1 MQNKEVVCWLLLS
14 LYKTKPIKIMISFSK
29 KVVLIFFTLLFATQI
44 KAQDF
49 QGQAYYFSK
58 TTMDMSRWD
67 RGGKMSEAQKKQ
79 MEARMKPWLEKTYIL
94 TFNKEES
101 IFKED
106 EKLEGGPG
114 GRTPSMWG
122 SSFSPGLQYKNI
134 KEKVFL
140 QDQEFFGKQ
149 FLITEQMAPFAWKMG
164 SEKKKIGQY
173 VCYKATTMRPASE
186 ISFTS
191 TTRGKTPKKKEI
203 SKEEEKKSHD
213 KAQQLNASAVAVPA
227 AKVVVA
233 QDSKE
238 KAEIEEKEEQEMVE
252 VVAWYSPMIP
262 VSQGPTEY
270 WGLPG
275 LILELSAGNTTMLCN
290 KIVMNP
296 EEKITIKRPTKGEVV
311 TKKQYNKIITEKMQ
325 EMRDNRGRGNRR
337 Y

>member
-1 MQNKEVVCWLLLS
+1 MFSFSNKVILLL
-14 LYKTKPIKIMISFSK
+14 
-29 KVVLIFFTLLFATQI
+29 FTLLFATNI

-114 GRTPSMWG
+114 GRAPSMWG
-122 SSFSPGLQYKNI
+122 SSFSAGLQYKNI
-134 KEKVFL
+134 KEKIFL

-149 FLITEQMAPFAWKMG
+149 FLITEQMTPYAWKMG
-164 SEKKKIGQY
+164 SETKKIGQY
-173 VCYKATTMRPASE
+173 TCYKATTTRPSSE
-186 ISFTS
+186 LNFTS
-191 TTRGKTPKKKEI
+191 TNRRDREKKKEE
-203 SKEEEKKSHD
+203 SKKETTLVVNDVKVA
-213 KAQQLNASAVAVPA
+213 KATT
-227 AKVVVA
+227 
-233 QDSKE
+233 
-238 KAEIEEKEEQEMVE
+238 EKEVEETQEVKQEMIE

-275 LILELSAGNTTMLCN
+275 LILELSAGNTTMLCS

-296 EEKITIKRPTKGEVV
+296 EEKIEIKRPTKGEVV
-311 TKKQYNKIITEKMQ
+311 TKKEYNEIITGKMQ
-325 EMRDNRGRGNRR
+325 EMRDNRGRGSGGRSR
-337 Y
+337 GL

>member
-1 MQNKEVVCWLLLS
+1 MFSFSNKVILLL
-14 LYKTKPIKIMISFSK
+14 
-29 KVVLIFFTLLFATQI
+29 FTLLFATNI

-114 GRTPSMWG
+114 GRAPSMWG
-122 SSFSPGLQYKNI
+122 SSFSAGLQYKNI
-134 KEKVFL
+134 KEKIFL

-149 FLITEQMAPFAWKMG
+149 FLITEQMTPYAWKMG
-164 SEKKKIGQY
+164 SETKKIGQY
-173 VCYKATTMRPASE
+173 VCYKATTTRPSSE
-186 ISFTS
+186 LNFTS
-191 TTRGKTPKKKEI
+191 TNRRDREKKKE
-203 SKEEEKKSHD
+203 EKKKDSTSVVSD
-213 KAQQLNASAVAVPA
+213 VNVAVAVV
-227 AKVVVA
+227 K
-233 QDSKE
+233 KE
-238 KAEIEEKEEQEMVE
+238 EVEEKEEMVE
-252 VVAWYSPMIP
+252 VIAWYSPMIP

-275 LILELSAGNTTMLCN
+275 LILELSAGNTTMLCS

-296 EEKITIKRPTKGEVV
+296 EEKIEIKRPTKGEVV
-311 TKKQYNKIITEKMQ
+311 TKKEYNEIITGKMQ
-325 EMRDNRGRGNRR
+325 EMRDNRGRGSGGRSR
-337 Y
+337 GL

>member
-1 MQNKEVVCWLLLS
+1 MF
-14 LYKTKPIKIMISFSK
+14 SFSH
-29 KVVLIFFTLLFATQI
+29 KVVLILFTLLFITNI
-44 KAQDF
+44 NAQDF

-94 TFNKEES
+94 TFNKQES

-114 GRTPSMWG
+114 GRAPSMWG
-122 SSFSPGLQYKNI
+122 SSFSAGLQYKNI

-140 QDQEFFGKQ
+140 QDQEFFGKK
-149 FLITEQMAPFAWKMG
+149 FLITEQMTPYKWKMG
-164 SEKKKIGQY
+164 SETKKIGQY

-191 TTRGKTPKKKEI
+191 TTPRKKKKKKDSLSVA
-203 SKEEEKKSHD
+203 SK
-213 KAQQLNASAVAVPA
+213 APVAVAVA
-227 AKVVVA
+227 VV
-233 QDSKE
+233 E
-238 KAEIEEKEEQEMVE
+238 KDIEKDIEEVSEKMVE

-296 EEKITIKRPTKGEVV
+296 EEKIEIKRPTKGEVV
-311 TKKQYNKIITEKMQ
+311 TKKHYNEIITGKMQ
-325 EMRDNRGRGNRR
+325 EMRDNRGRGSGGRSR
-337 Y
+337 GI

>member
-1 MQNKEVVCWLLLS
+1 MF
-14 LYKTKPIKIMISFSK
+14 SFSN
-29 KVVLIFFTLLFATQI
+29 KVVLILFTLLFATNI

-114 GRTPSMWG
+114 GRAPSMWG
-122 SSFSPGLQYKNI
+122 SSFSAGLQYKNI
-134 KEKVFL
+134 KEKIFL

-149 FLITEQMAPFAWKMG
+149 FLITEQMTPYAWKMG
-164 SEKKKIGQY
+164 SETKKIGQY
-173 VCYKATTMRPASE
+173 VCYKATTTRPSSE
-186 ISFTS
+186 LNFTS
-191 TTRGKTPKKKEI
+191 TNRRDREKKKE
-203 SKEEEKKSHD
+203 EKKKDSTSVISD
-213 KAQQLNASAVAVPA
+213 VNVAVAVV
-227 AKVVVA
+227 K
-233 QDSKE
+233 KE
-238 KAEIEEKEEQEMVE
+238 KEEKEEMVE

-275 LILELSAGNTTMLCN
+275 LILELSAGNTTMLCS

-296 EEKITIKRPTKGEVV
+296 EEKIEIKRPTKGEVV
-311 TKKQYNKIITEKMQ
+311 TKKEYNEIITGKMQ
-325 EMRDNRGRGNRR
+325 EMRDNRGRGSGGRSR
-337 Y
+337 GL

>member
-1 MQNKEVVCWLLLS
+1 MF
-14 LYKTKPIKIMISFSK
+14 SFSYK
-29 KVVLIFFTLLFATQI
+29 IVLLFFTLLFATNIQ
-44 KAQDF
+44 AQDF

-58 TTMDMSRWD
+58 TTMDMSRWN

-114 GRTPSMWG
+114 GRAPSVWG
-122 SSFSPGLQYKNI
+122 SSFSAGLQYKNI

-164 SEKKKIGQY
+164 SETKKIGQY
-173 VCYKATTMRPASE
+173 TCYKATTMRPSSE
-186 ISFTS
+186 LNFTS
-191 TTRGKTPKKKEI
+191 TNNRGKEKKKEKI
-203 SKEEEKKSHD
+203 KEESVSEASKVKVAGATVAVAQNDKEKEVEEEKQK
-213 KAQQLNASAVAVPA
+213 
-227 AKVVVA
+227 
-233 QDSKE
+233 
-238 KAEIEEKEEQEMVE
+238 MVE

-275 LILELSAGNTTMLCN
+275 LILEISAGNTTMLCS

-311 TKKQYNKIITEKMQ
+311 TKKQYNEIITGKMQ
-325 EMRDNRGRGNRR
+325 EMRDNRGRGSRR

>member
-1 MQNKEVVCWLLLS
+1 MF
-14 LYKTKPIKIMISFSK
+14 SFSN
-29 KVVLIFFTLLFATQI
+29 KVILILFTLLFATNI

-114 GRTPSMWG
+114 GRAPSMWG
-122 SSFSPGLQYKNI
+122 SSFSAGLQYKNI

-149 FLITEQMAPFAWKMG
+149 FLITEQMTPYAWKMG
-164 SEKKKIGQY
+164 SETKKIGQY
-173 VCYKATTMRPASE
+173 TCYKATTTRPSSE
-186 ISFTS
+186 LNFTS
-191 TTRGKTPKKKEI
+191 TNRRDKQKKKEE
-203 SKEEEKKSHD
+203 SKKESTLVVNDVKVA
-213 KAQQLNASAVAVPA
+213 KATT
-227 AKVVVA
+227 
-233 QDSKE
+233 
-238 KAEIEEKEEQEMVE
+238 EKEVEETQEVNQEMVE

-275 LILELSAGNTTMLCN
+275 LILELSAGNTTMLCS

-296 EEKITIKRPTKGEVV
+296 EEKIEIKRPTKGEVV
-311 TKKQYNKIITEKMQ
+311 TKKEYNEIITGKMQ
-325 EMRDNRGRGNRR
+325 EMRDNRGRGSGGRSR
-337 Y
+337 GL

>member
-1 MQNKEVVCWLLLS
+1 MFSFSNKVILLL
-14 LYKTKPIKIMISFSK
+14 
-29 KVVLIFFTLLFATQI
+29 FTLLFATNI

-94 TFNKEES
+94 TFNKQES

-114 GRTPSMWG
+114 GRAPSMWG
-122 SSFSPGLQYKNI
+122 SSFSAGLQYKNI
-134 KEKVFL
+134 KEKIFL

-149 FLITEQMAPFAWKMG
+149 FLITEQMTPYAWKMG
-164 SEKKKIGQY
+164 SETKKIGQY
-173 VCYKATTMRPASE
+173 VCYKATTTRPSSE
-186 ISFTS
+186 LNFTS
-191 TTRGKTPKKKEI
+191 THRRDREKKKE
-203 SKEEEKKSHD
+203 EKKKDSTSVVSD
-213 KAQQLNASAVAVPA
+213 VNVAVAVV
-227 AKVVVA
+227 K
-233 QDSKE
+233 KE
-238 KAEIEEKEEQEMVE
+238 EVEEKEEMVE

-275 LILELSAGNTTMLCN
+275 LILELSAGNTTMLCS

-296 EEKITIKRPTKGEVV
+296 EEKIEIKRPTKGEVV
-311 TKKQYNKIITEKMQ
+311 TKKEYNEIITGKMQ
-325 EMRDNRGRGNRR
+325 EMRDNRGRGSGGRSR
-337 Y
+337 GL

>member
-1 MQNKEVVCWLLLS
+1 MF
-14 LYKTKPIKIMISFSK
+14 SFSY
-29 KVVLIFFTLLFATQI
+29 KVVLLFFTLLFATNIQ
-44 KAQDF
+44 AQDF

-114 GRTPSMWG
+114 GRAPSVWG
-122 SSFSPGLQYKNI
+122 SSFSAGLQYKNI

-164 SEKKKIGQY
+164 SETKKIGQY
-173 VCYKATTMRPASE
+173 TCYKATTMRPSSE
-186 ISFTS
+186 LNFTS
-191 TTRGKTPKKKEI
+191 TNNRGKEKKKEKI
-203 SKEEEKKSHD
+203 KEESVSVASKVKVAEVKVAVAQDDKEKEEEKQK
-213 KAQQLNASAVAVPA
+213 
-227 AKVVVA
+227 
-233 QDSKE
+233 
-238 KAEIEEKEEQEMVE
+238 MVE

-275 LILELSAGNTTMLCN
+275 LILELSAGNTTMLCS

-311 TKKQYNKIITEKMQ
+311 TKKQYNEIITGKMQ
-325 EMRDNRGRGNRR
+325 EMRDNRGRGSRR

>member
-1 MQNKEVVCWLLLS
+1 MFSFSNKVILLL
-14 LYKTKPIKIMISFSK
+14 
-29 KVVLIFFTLLFATQI
+29 FTLLFATNI

-114 GRTPSMWG
+114 GRAPSMWG
-122 SSFSPGLQYKNI
+122 SSFSAGLQYKNI
-134 KEKVFL
+134 KEKIFL

-149 FLITEQMAPFAWKMG
+149 FLITEQMTPYAWKMG
-164 SEKKKIGQY
+164 SETKKIGQY
-173 VCYKATTMRPASE
+173 TCYKATMTRPSSE
-186 ISFTS
+186 LNFTS
-191 TTRGKTPKKKEI
+191 TNRRDREKKKE
-203 SKEEEKKSHD
+203 EKKKDSTSVVSD
-213 KAQQLNASAVAVPA
+213 ANVAVAVV
-227 AKVVVA
+227 K
-233 QDSKE
+233 KE
-238 KAEIEEKEEQEMVE
+238 KEEIEEKQEMVE

-275 LILELSAGNTTMLCN
+275 LILELSAGNTTMLCS

-296 EEKITIKRPTKGEVV
+296 EEKIEIKRPTKGEVV
-311 TKKQYNKIITEKMQ
+311 TKKQYNEIITGKMQ
-325 EMRDNRGRGNRR
+325 EMRDNRGRGSGGRSR
-337 Y
+337 GL

>member
-1 MQNKEVVCWLLLS
+1 MFSFSNKVILLL
-14 LYKTKPIKIMISFSK
+14 
-29 KVVLIFFTLLFATQI
+29 FTLLFATNI

-114 GRTPSMWG
+114 GRAPSMWG
-122 SSFSPGLQYKNI
+122 SSFSAGLQYKNI
-134 KEKVFL
+134 KEKIFL

-149 FLITEQMAPFAWKMG
+149 FLITEQMTPYAWKMG
-164 SEKKKIGQY
+164 SETKKIGQY
-173 VCYKATTMRPASE
+173 TCYKATMTRPSSE
-186 ISFTS
+186 LNFTS
-191 TTRGKTPKKKEI
+191 TNRRDREKKKE
-203 SKEEEKKSHD
+203 EKKKDSINEAS
-213 KAQQLNASAVAVPA
+213 KALDTEA
-227 AKVVVA
+227 VVA
-233 QDSKE
+233 KE
-238 KAEIEEKEEQEMVE
+238 VVAKAEKEEKEEMVE
-252 VVAWYSPMIP
+252 VIAWYSPMIP

-275 LILELSAGNTTMLCN
+275 LILELSAGNTTMLCS

-296 EEKITIKRPTKGEVV
+296 EEKIEIKRPTKGEVV
-311 TKKQYNKIITEKMQ
+311 TKKEYNEIITGKMQ
-325 EMRDNRGRGNRR
+325 EMRDNRGRGSGGRSR
-337 Y
+337 GI